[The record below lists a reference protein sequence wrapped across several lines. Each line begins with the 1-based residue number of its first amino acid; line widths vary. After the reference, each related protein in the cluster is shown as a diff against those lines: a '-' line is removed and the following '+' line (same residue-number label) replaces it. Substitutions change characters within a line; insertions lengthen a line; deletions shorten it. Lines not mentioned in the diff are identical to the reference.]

1 MKPFGSA
8 EEMLTAHE
16 LMFGP
21 AGRTAAELVL
31 KWSRRLFAV
40 PLDPLTVR
48 AVLAP
53 VEIGPYNKHTGYH
66 FGDGCSA
73 FILGN
78 RHHCEFRNGELVILD
93 EQAFEDF
100 IVHELAHRRQKQLL
114 REHNWPRTRPGV
126 HRDRGWYTAISEAR
140 INYLGVAIPESSWPT
155 GPRARKDQL
164 DEKV

>member
-1 MKPFGSA
+1 MNPFGSA
-8 EEMLTAHE
+8 DEMLTAHE

-48 AVLAP
+48 VVLAP

-78 RHHCEFRNGELVILD
+78 RHHCEFRNGERNYPPPCCCEKLGQVSYIAECRNFESNGGSELV
-93 EQAFEDF
+93 
-100 IVHELAHRRQKQLL
+100 R
-114 REHNWPRTRPGV
+114 
-126 HRDRGWYTAISEAR
+126 
-140 INYLGVAIPESSWPT
+140 
-155 GPRARKDQL
+155 
-164 DEKV
+164 